1 MRFKIA
7 VIFLLLASQLTA
19 KEIFVSPSGN
29 DRGNRTQANPFA
41 SSSRALVEV
50 KKFAGKETDTV
61 TAIRDYSSQEFLL
74 KVPKIIK

>member
-41 SSSRALVEV
+41 SFSRALVEV
-50 KKFAGKETDTV
+50 KKFAGKKR
-61 TAIRDYSSQEFLL
+61 IPSPL
-74 KVPKIIK
+74 

>member
-41 SSSRALVEV
+41 SFSRALVEV

-74 KVPKIIK
+74 KVPKILK

>member
-19 KEIFVSPSGN
+19 KEIFVSASGN

-41 SSSRALVEV
+41 SFSRALVEV

-74 KVPKIIK
+74 KVPKILK